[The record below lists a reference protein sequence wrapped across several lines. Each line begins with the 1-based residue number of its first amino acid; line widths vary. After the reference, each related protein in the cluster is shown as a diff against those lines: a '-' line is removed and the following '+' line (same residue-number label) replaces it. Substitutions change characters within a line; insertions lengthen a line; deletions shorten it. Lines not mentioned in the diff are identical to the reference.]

1 MLRLQFQQENSMKK
15 TILTTIVCLSA
26 FGLTACGGGGN
37 DSPQI
42 NNPPPVQVTATACGV
57 LKANE
62 QCLQIN
68 NRHFMLISPATKT
81 ATSPIVLAFYGSPPS
96 YGTPQELESFLGLH
110 ALADS
115 NNYLIAL
122 PLGGLDWTW
131 ESNVQEAGN
140 PSSDTALSLAII
152 DKLVNEHQGDGSK
165 VATVGFS
172 AGAMMSY
179 QLACQVPH
187 RVKAA
192 FAVSGQLRG
201 SLPACKPSVP
211 VVLHHLHGTA
221 DTDMALAG
229 RVALSGNVI
238 NSLDNTMERFRQING
253 CSTDTIVSEAFKITA
268 KDLTAKTTS
277 FQGCIKPTQFTM
289 VEGGDHHPNY
299 LKPMLHQLITSSF
312 SSGF

>member
-1 MLRLQFQQENSMKK
+1 MKK
-15 TILTTIVCLSA
+15 SILVTFVGWSA
-26 FGLTACGGGGN
+26 LGLTACGGGSS
-37 DSPQI
+37 DSGVAT
-42 NNPPPVQVTATACGV
+42 NTPPPTQVAPSACGA

-81 ATSPIVLAFYGSPPS
+81 ASSPIVLAFYGSPPS
-96 YGTPQELESFLGLH
+96 YGTPQELDSFLGLH

-115 NNYLIAL
+115 KNYLIAL

-131 ESNVQEAGN
+131 ESNVQEGGN
-140 PSSDTALSLAII
+140 PSTDTALSLAII
-152 DKLVNEHQGDGSK
+152 DKLVNEYQGDNSK

-192 FAVSGQLRG
+192 FTVSGQLRG

-211 VVLHHLHGTA
+211 VVIHHLHGSA
-221 DTDMALAG
+221 DTEMPLEG
-229 RVALSGNVI
+229 RVAQSGNVI
-238 NSLDNTMERFRQING
+238 NSLDSTMERFRQING
-253 CSTDTIVSEAFKITA
+253 CSTNTIVSDAFKITA
-268 KDLTAKTTS
+268 ADQSAKTTS
-277 FQGCIKPTQFTM
+277 FQGCLKPTQMTM
-289 VEGGDHHPNY
+289 IEGGKHHPEY
-299 LKPMLHQLITSSF
+299 LKPALHQLLTSSF
-312 SSGF
+312 NSGF

>member
-1 MLRLQFQQENSMKK
+1 MKN
-15 TILTTIVCLSA
+15 TILATFVGLSA
-26 FGLTACGGGGN
+26 LGLTACGSSGSS
-37 DSPQI
+37 DSAVVTNP
-42 NNPPPVQVTATACGV
+42 PPPVQVAPSACGV

-68 NRHFMLISPATKT
+68 NRHFMLISPAAKT
-81 ATSPIVLAFYGSPPS
+81 TPSPIVLAFYGSPPS
-96 YGTPQELESFLGLH
+96 YGTPQELDSFLGLH

-115 NNYLIAL
+115 KNYLIAL
-122 PLGGLDWTW
+122 PLGGQDWTW
-131 ESNVQEAGN
+131 ESNVQEGSN
-140 PSSDTALSLAII
+140 PSADTALSLAII
-152 DKLVNEHQGDGSK
+152 DKLVNEHQGDNNK

-221 DTDMALAG
+221 DTDMALEG

-238 NSLDNTMERFRQING
+238 NSLSGTLERFRQING
-253 CSTDTIVSEAFKITA
+253 CSTNTIVSDAFKLTA
-268 KDLTAKTTS
+268 KDQTAKTTS

-289 VEGGDHHPNY
+289 VEGGQHHPEY
-299 LKPMLHQLITSSF
+299 LKPVLHQLLTTSF
-312 SSGF
+312 TSGF